1 MVCHHTNRDAWPSRV
16 TLALKESQPPPV
28 MWSSTGFSS
37 SVGEKSMYSQWVIAS
52 GA

>member
-1 MVCHHTNRDAWPSRV
+1 MVCHHTNSGGQPSRV

-28 MWSSTGFSS
+28 MWSSTGFRP
-37 SVGEKSMYSQWVIAS
+37 SVGEKSMYSQSVIAS